1 MSWVTFSY
9 EGSLQQ
15 PNRLVSINLRPKYF
29 GRTFKLGQLKFVS
42 AWSIFS
48 SFSIHST
55 SSIFFLNSKMRVV
68 FIFVL
73 SCVILASC
81 LAKSSVGSSQL
92 NSVSSKKGGA
102 HQYEVV
108 ASRGVA
114 AVSSGT
120 TKLVTGTSI
129 SPSNGAVREALKL
142 VGLFT
147 LWYAFNAAYNVY
159 NAFVKK
165 DFQFPLTTA
174 ALQLFA
180 GLFYAVPLWAINLR
194 KFPKLTKDD
203 FLKILPIAALNA
215 FGHACA
221 VCAMFERG
229 GGSFTHVIKAS
240 EPVVSVILGL
250 LVNGAVPKPLTALSL
265 LPITYGV
272 AYASTLGQLDVST
285 MSKELTTK
293 AAKLAMG
300 SNVAFSLRSILRKN
314 TLTADFKVCNILY
327 CMVQTYHRFMIIHF
341 SHSCRN
347 ALIWMHPTSTHSPH
361 SCPLFSLFHL
371 RWRLSAWAT

>member
-1 MSWVTFSY
+1 MKAICLVV
-9 EGSLQQ
+9 LLCV
-15 PNRLVSINLRPKYF
+15 LVSASVAK
-29 GRTFKLGQLKFVS
+29 
-42 AWSIFS
+42 
-48 SFSIHST
+48 ST
-55 SSIFFLNSKMRVV
+55 VGNSKLTSFGSQRG
-68 FIFVL
+68 IDQQ
-73 SCVILASC
+73 LA
-81 LAKSSVGSSQL
+81 VR
-92 NSVSSKKGGA
+92 GGA
-102 HQYEVV
+102 VTKISSDQKAVV
-108 ASRGVA
+108 GAS
-114 AVSSGT
+114 SSNV
-120 TKLVTGTSI
+120 K
-129 SPSNGAVREALKL
+129 EALKL

-147 LWYAFNAAYNVY
+147 LWYGFNAAYNVY

-180 GLFYAVPLWAINLR
+180 GLFYAIPLWAVNLR

-203 FLKILPIAALNA
+203 LLKLLPIAALNA

-250 LVNGAVPKPLTALSL
+250 IINGAVPKPLTALSL

-314 TLTADFKVCNILY
+314 TLTSDFKVELFLLIFSKNKNAITYYYDELNIY
-327 CMVQTYHRFMIIHF
+327 
-341 SHSCRN
+341 RN
-347 ALIWMHPTSTHSPH
+347 APTWMPPTNMLL
-361 SCPLFSLFHL
+361 PLCFPSY
-371 RWRLSAWAT
+371 

>member
-1 MSWVTFSY
+1 
-9 EGSLQQ
+9 
-15 PNRLVSINLRPKYF
+15 
-29 GRTFKLGQLKFVS
+29 
-42 AWSIFS
+42 
-48 SFSIHST
+48 
-55 SSIFFLNSKMRVV
+55 MRVIYTV
-68 FIFVL
+68 VL
-73 SCVILASC
+73 SCVILSSC
-81 LAKSSVGSSQL
+81 LANKNSVGSSQL
-92 NSVSSKKGGA
+92 SNNFGSKKGSNNQVSVSKLSSALDKKSIDGSNNGDGGA
-102 HQYEVV
+102 ANEV
-108 ASRGVA
+108 
-114 AVSSGT
+114 
-120 TKLVTGTSI
+120 
-129 SPSNGAVREALKL
+129 LKM

-147 LWYAFNAAYNVY
+147 MWYTFNAAYNVY

-165 DFQFPLTTA
+165 DFQYPLTTA

-180 GLFYAVPLWAINLR
+180 GMFYAIPLWAMKLR

-314 TLTADFKVCNILY
+314 TLTSDFKVFFIFL
-327 CMVQTYHRFMIIHF
+327 
-341 SHSCRN
+341 
-347 ALIWMHPTSTHSPH
+347 L
-361 SCPLFSLFHL
+361 
-371 RWRLSAWAT
+371 